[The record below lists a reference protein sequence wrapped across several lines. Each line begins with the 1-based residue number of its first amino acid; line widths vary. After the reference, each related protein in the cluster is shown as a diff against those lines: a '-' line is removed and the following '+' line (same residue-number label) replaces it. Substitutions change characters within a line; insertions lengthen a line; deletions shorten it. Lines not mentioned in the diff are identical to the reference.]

1 MNKSSILQG
10 TMTILAFLLCSLL
23 FVFSEVANAHDCA
36 CAVELHD
43 VEVAIN
49 DADFTNDR
57 DRDNLKTKL
66 LAVCNKISREKFYD
80 AKLKLLAISAKAGF
94 LSDPDGKKQKLNE
107 DDAEEIMDEVDDA
120 IACVEGL

>member
-57 DRDNLKTKL
+57 DFSFLFARSVL
-66 LAVCNKISREKFYD
+66 SRQYSYPFN
-80 AKLKLLAISAKAGF
+80 AFRWST
-94 LSDPDGKKQKLNE
+94 
-107 DDAEEIMDEVDDA
+107 
-120 IACVEGL
+120 